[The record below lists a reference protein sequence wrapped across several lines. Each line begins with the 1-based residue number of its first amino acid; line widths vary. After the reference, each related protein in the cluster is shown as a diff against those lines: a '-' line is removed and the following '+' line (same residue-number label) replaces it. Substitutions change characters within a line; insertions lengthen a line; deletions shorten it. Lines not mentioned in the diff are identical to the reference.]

1 MTTPVPNPVSRQGSH
16 PAKFLRTMQ
25 KYLMPGNTGS
35 IQLLRAGVH
44 ASSQTQKQGGGG
56 IHQDEKFNGTE
67 LQEGFEMEK
76 QSYTQEVRPLQ
87 AALPDKQTPEV
98 LAC

>member
-56 IHQDEKFNGTE
+56 GTE